1 MEYYPLYLTELR
13 KIGLQP
19 MPQRLKMAGRLCVLE
34 GKTGD
39 LRACWGGGGRGQV
52 LPRQKDWITG
62 EDKLSNQ
69 YDEQ

>member
-1 MEYYPLYLTELR
+1 MYWR
-13 KIGLQP
+13 
-19 MPQRLKMAGRLCVLE
+19 
-34 GKTGD
+34 GKRGISEPVG
-39 LRACWGGGGRGQV
+39 GGGGRGQV

>member
-39 LRACWGGGGRGQV
+39 LQACGGGGGAGVTSSKRLDNWRGQV
-52 LPRQKDWITG
+52 KQSI
-62 EDKLSNQ
+62 
-69 YDEQ
+69 

>member
-1 MEYYPLYLTELR
+1 
-13 KIGLQP
+13 

-39 LRACWGGGGRGQV
+39 LQACGGGGGQV

>member
-39 LRACWGGGGRGQV
+39 LQACGRGGGGAGVTSSKRLDNWRGQV
-52 LPRQKDWITG
+52 KQSI
-62 EDKLSNQ
+62 
-69 YDEQ
+69 